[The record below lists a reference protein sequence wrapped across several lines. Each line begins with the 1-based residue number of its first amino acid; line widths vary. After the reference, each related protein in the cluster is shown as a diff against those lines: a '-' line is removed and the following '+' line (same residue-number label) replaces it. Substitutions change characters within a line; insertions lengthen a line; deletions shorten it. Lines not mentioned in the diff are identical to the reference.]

1 MRKSGLMIVIVLI
14 ILGIIWVA
22 YSYLSVRGIEHP
34 KYTVLTKH
42 GGYEIREYDP
52 FLSAEVV
59 VKGTQKESLSK
70 GFKMLFD
77 YISGN
82 NRSQES
88 VKMTAPVTQQQA
100 EMSERIAM
108 TAPVMQEQGED
119 SYIVSFMLPGSLTS
133 DTAPVPLDSSV
144 RIVKRERKKV
154 AVLRFEGYATE
165 NKIKKKQARLTEL
178 LQKDGYRIGS
188 SFHLAL
194 YNPPWT
200 PPFMRRN
207 EVMFDIQ

>member
-1 MRKSGLMIVIVLI
+1 MIVIVLI

-34 KYTVLTKH
+34 KYTVLKKH

-52 FLSAEVV
+52 FLAAEVV
-59 VKGTQKESLSK
+59 VRGTQKESLRK
-70 GFKMLFD
+70 GFKVLFD

-82 NRSQES
+82 NSSQES
-88 VKMTAPVTQQQA
+88 VKMTAPVTQQSG

-119 SYIVSFMLPGSLTS
+119 SYLVSFMLPGNYTS
-133 DTAPVPLDSSV
+133 DTVPAPLDSSV
-144 RIVKRERKKV
+144 LIVKKKRKKI
-154 AVLRFEGYATE
+154 AVLRFAGYATE
-165 NKIKKKQARLTEL
+165 EKIKIKQARLKEI
-178 LQKDGYRIGS
+178 LQMDGYQTGS

-207 EVMFDIQ
+207 EVMFVVQ